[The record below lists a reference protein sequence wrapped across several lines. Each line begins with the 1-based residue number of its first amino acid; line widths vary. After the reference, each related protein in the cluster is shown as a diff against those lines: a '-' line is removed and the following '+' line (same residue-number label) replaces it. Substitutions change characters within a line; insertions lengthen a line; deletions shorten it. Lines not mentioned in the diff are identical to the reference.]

1 MYDLNENTP
10 LYNRIEGYAKKVRLA
25 YLAAIRKLLE
35 AAYNTRIDSSKP
47 FRFADYPE
55 LNRIASKIFQD
66 LTDRIK
72 AEIIEGIKE
81 EWDTSNIV
89 NDKRV
94 ERVFSLTRL
103 GKIPDVYMQRNLK
116 ARSAFIARKTGK
128 SGLNLSQRVWNYT
141 GQFRQEME
149 MALDLGIAD
158 GKSAAQLS
166 RDVRKYLNEPEKLF
180 RRVRDKHGTLQ
191 LSKNAKAYHP
201 GQGVY
206 RSSYK
211 NAMRLTRT
219 ETNIAYRTADHTRW
233 QQLNFI
239 QGFEV
244 RLSNNHPVVDIC
256 DDLKGMY
263 PKEFKFTGWHPNCRC
278 HVVAVLPTNE
288 EFMAMQQA
296 LLDGEQEMVS
306 ERKVRSVP
314 DGFKKWMKANKQRY
328 KAAKG
333 KGSLPYFVV
342 DNPRFVKV

>member
-1 MYDLNENTP
+1 MYDLNENVP
-10 LYNRIEGYAKKVRLA
+10 LYNRVEGYAKKVRLA

-35 AAYNTRIDSSKP
+35 AAYNTKIDTSKP
-47 FRFADYPE
+47 FLFSDYPE
-55 LNRIASKIFQD
+55 LNRIATNILVD
-66 LTDRIK
+66 LNDRIK
-72 AEIIEGIKE
+72 AEVIAGINQ
-81 EWDTSNIV
+81 EWDKSNLQ
-89 NDKRV
+89 NDRRV
-94 ERVFSLTRL
+94 EKVFSLTRL

-116 ARSAFIARKTGK
+116 ARAAFIARKTGMN
-128 SGLNLSQRVWNYT
+128 GLNLSQRVWNYT

-180 RRVRDKHGTLQ
+180 RRVRDKHGALQ

-219 ETNIAYRTADHTRW
+219 ETNMAYRTADHTRW

-256 DDLKGMY
+256 DDLKGLY

-278 HVVAVLPTNE
+278 HVIAVLPTNE

-296 LLDGEQEMVS
+296 LLDGEQEIAS

-314 DGFKKWMKANKQRY
+314 DGFKKWIQEHKDKYDQAESRG
-328 KAAKG
+328 A
-333 KGSLPYFVV
+333 LPYFISE
-342 DNPRFVKV
+342 NKRFAK

>member
-10 LYNRIEGYAKKVRLA
+10 LYNRIEAYAKKVRLA

-35 AAYNTRIDSSKP
+35 AAYKTRIDSSKP

-55 LNRIASKIFQD
+55 LNRIASKIFLD
-66 LTDRIK
+66 LNDRIK

-81 EWDTSNIV
+81 EWDKSNV
-89 NDKRV
+89 LNDQRV

-116 ARSAFIARKTGK
+116 ARAAFIARKTGK
-128 SGLNLSQRVWNYT
+128 NGLNLSQRVWHYT
-141 GQFRQEME
+141 GQFRQEIE

-314 DGFKKWMKANKQRY
+314 DGFKKWMKANNQRY
-328 KAAKG
+328 KVAKG
-333 KGSLPYFVV
+333 NGSLPYFVL